1 MPGSIGSI
9 GSIGCE
15 RSSAWICDFS
25 STHSTTACS
34 GGWWYSPTTSTTL
47 STNSGSVDSLK
58 VSTRCGLSPNLR
70 QIRPIVDLLSPER
83 AAIDVRDQCVAFPG
97 VSSSVATTT
106 ASTCSTVI
114 DGGRPGRS
122 SSGSPSNR
130 RVINRPRHLPT
141 VAGCTPSKAA
151 TCVFGVL
158 SAHASTILHRCASAC
173 DDFAR
178 RDQRSSVARSSAV
191 SLSSAFGRPVRVIE
205 RSLTYPAN
213 FRRRTL
219 ALQHGPDLPWP
230 TGLAFGP
237 HGPYGQG
244 GIAGHQLP
252 VIASRL
258 NGAVG
263 RGCAPDSASG
273 REPARR
279 WWRGSRSRRGCGGRR
294 P

>member
-114 DGGRPGRS
+114 DGGRPVRS
-122 SSGSPSNR
+122 PRDKPAAPLADRRRMHAQQSGDL
-130 RVINRPRHLPT
+130 RVW
-141 VAGCTPSKAA
+141 
-151 TCVFGVL
+151 
-158 SAHASTILHRCASAC
+158 
-173 DDFAR
+173 
-178 RDQRSSVARSSAV
+178 
-191 SLSSAFGRPVRVIE
+191 RPVRACQHDLA
-205 RSLTYPAN
+205 SLCQRLRRFRPPRPA
-213 FRRRTL
+213 
-219 ALQHGPDLPWP
+219 Q
-230 TGLAFGP
+230 
-237 HGPYGQG
+237 Q
-244 GIAGHQLP
+244 
-252 VIASRL
+252 
-258 NGAVG
+258 
-263 RGCAPDSASG
+263 
-273 REPARR
+273 
-279 WWRGSRSRRGCGGRR
+279 RR
-294 P
+294 PFLSSQPQLGLWPSSPCHRAKLNLSSEFQAQDTSLAAWT